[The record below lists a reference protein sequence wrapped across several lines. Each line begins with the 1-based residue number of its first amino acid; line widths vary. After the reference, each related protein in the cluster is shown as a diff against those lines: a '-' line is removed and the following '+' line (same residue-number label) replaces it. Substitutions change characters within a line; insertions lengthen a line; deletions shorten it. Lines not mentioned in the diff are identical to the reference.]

1 MSLVAEIFWG
11 RLEPVGPHE
20 VGAYDLRVLAETFSY
35 YQTNEL
41 KCNDTLRSLLNLA
54 NRKPEDGYGDF
65 GTLRECRIVTGIT
78 V

>member
-1 MSLVAEIFWG
+1 M
-11 RLEPVGPHE
+11 
-20 VGAYDLRVLAETFSY
+20 LAETFSY